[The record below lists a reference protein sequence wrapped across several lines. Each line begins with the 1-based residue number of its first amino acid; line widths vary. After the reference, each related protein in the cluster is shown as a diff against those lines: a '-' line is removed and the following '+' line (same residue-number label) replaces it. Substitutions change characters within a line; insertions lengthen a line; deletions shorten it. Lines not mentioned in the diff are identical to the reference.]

1 MELTREQHAALR
13 FVTEATH
20 SRRRAVLRGYA
31 GVGKTTVTSAYVRNL
46 LRHGYETIV
55 AAPTHKAL
63 DILRGKIGDGPRY
76 LTCASLLGEVP
87 VGEDGEVEQRG
98 KRKDGEAEV
107 VVVDE
112 ASMIGP
118 RVLGKLLDSP
128 ACVLLVGD
136 PAQIPPVKETES
148 AAFSLPNVPSFLME
162 TIVRQGEGNPIID
175 LSQCIRRRIDDEELF
190 LLDELM
196 GIVGK
201 RFDFV
206 SYDTLRAYAIH
217 ALHNGIKAPILAYTN
232 AQVDAHN
239 RAIHSYLHPGVPLFA
254 EGELAFVRDTVF
266 GGTEPI
272 LKNGDYHVVERCTF
286 EREFEGVPLYEV
298 RLEGIDMAF
307 TVAGDLTLLQQ
318 ATDRLKKQIDKEGR
332 KRNAA
337 LWLAQAKEALHYRM
351 SAAGITNGP
360 EYDEAMQKLEREH
373 YAEESHMQELRNR
386 LGKLKGLTQL
396 RHSYAF
402 TVHTSQGSTFDAAL
416 VDFSDIARV
425 GALEGQRSF
434 KRMLYT
440 AVTRPSHWLVFG
452 LNDKSLPRA

>member
-1 MELTREQHAALR
+1 MELTMEQQTALR

-20 SRRRAVLRGYA
+20 SRRRAVLQGYA
-31 GVGKTTVTSAYVRNL
+31 GVGKTTVTSAYVGDL
-46 LRHGYETIV
+46 LRRGLETIV

-87 VGEDGEVEQRG
+87 AGNGEVEQRG
-98 KRKDGEAEV
+98 QRKDGEAEV

-112 ASMIGP
+112 ASMIN
-118 RVLGKLLDSP
+118 RRTLDKLLESP
-128 ACVLLVGD
+128 ARVLLVGD
-136 PAQIPPVKETES
+136 PAQLPPVKETES
-148 AAFSLPNVPSFLME
+148 AAFNLPNVPSFLME
-162 TIVRQGEGNPIID
+162 TIVRQSGGNPIID
-175 LSQCIRRRIDDEELF
+175 LSQCIRRRIDDAELF
-190 LLDELM
+190 LLDDLKR
-196 GIVGK
+196 VGGA
-201 RFDFV
+201 FEFV

-217 ALHNGIKAPILAYTN
+217 ALRNGIKAPILAHTN

-254 EGELAFVRDTVF
+254 EGELAFVSETVF

-272 LKNGDYHVVERCTF
+272 LKNGDYHIVERCTF
-286 EREFEGVPLYEV
+286 AGELEGVPVYDV
-298 RLEGIDMAF
+298 WLEGHAEAF
-307 TVAGDLTLLQQ
+307 SVMGDWTLWDQTLAQF
-318 ATDRLKKQIDKEGR
+318 KKQIRRAREQQANSGQR
-332 KRNAA
+332 AR
-337 LWLAQAKEALHYRM
+337 AKEALHYRL
-351 SAAGITNGP
+351 SAAGITHGP
-360 EYDEAMQKLEREH
+360 EYVEAMQAIDRE
-373 YAEESHMQELRNR
+373 YEAEESHIRQLVSRSAT
-386 LGKLKGLTQL
+386 LKTLTQL

-402 TVHTSQGSTFDAAL
+402 TVHKSQGSTFDAAL

-452 LNDKSLPRA
+452 VTDKSLPRA

>member
-31 GVGKTTVTSAYVRNL
+31 GVGKTTVTSAYVRDL

-63 DILRGKIGDGPRY
+63 DILRGKIGEGPRY

-87 VGEDGEVEQRG
+87 AGNGEVEQRG
-98 KRKDGEAEV
+98 ERKDGEAEV

-112 ASMIGP
+112 ASMIN
-118 RVLGKLLDSP
+118 RRTLGRLLDSP
-128 ACVLLVGD
+128 ARVLLVGD
-136 PAQIPPVKETES
+136 PAQLPPVKETES

-196 GIVGK
+196 GMVGK
-201 RFDFV
+201 RFEFV
-206 SYDTLRAYAIH
+206 SYDKLRTYAIH
-217 ALHNGIKAPILAYTN
+217 ALHNGIKAPILAHTN

-254 EGELAFVRDTVF
+254 EGELAFVNDTVF

-286 EREFEGVPLYEV
+286 ARELEGVPLYEV

-318 ATDRLKKQIDKEGR
+318 ALDRLKKQIDKEGG

-402 TVHTSQGSTFDAAL
+402 TVHKSQGSTFDAAL

-452 LNDKSLPRA
+452 LTDKSLPRA